1 MDNFRV
7 ETVFNKLT
15 QKLICETLTKIQLV
29 FPHPAILLKEK
40 SCRALVVS
48 DLHIGWEKLLSQK
61 GIHIPSQTPKLKRQL
76 LNLIEETKPKY
87 LILLGDIK
95 DAITNV
101 STQEWKEIPEFF
113 ETIQQEVS
121 EIQIILGNHDGNLEH
136 LLPEKI
142 KIIPASG
149 TIFGNVGL
157 IHGHAW
163 PAPELL
169 RCKNLITGHVHP
181 TVAIRDPMGLR
192 ITKQIFVKVPCN
204 TQQLKK
210 KLPRNN
216 CNKKN
221 TLDYSI
227 LQLFILPS
235 FNQFLGGRPVNQTKK
250 KNETFIGPILH
261 AKCVNMNDA
270 ETYLLDGTF
279 LGTVRQLKTL
289 S

>member
-1 MDNFRV
+1 MDNIRV

-15 QKLICETLTKIQLV
+15 QKLLCETLTKIQLV

-210 KLPRNN
+210 KSYQETTATRKTRLIIAYYNFLSYHHLTSFLEEDRLT
-216 CNKKN
+216 KQKRRMKHS
-221 TLDYSI
+221 LDQYY
-227 LQLFILPS
+227 
-235 FNQFLGGRPVNQTKK
+235 V
-250 KNETFIGPILH
+250 
-261 AKCVNMNDA
+261 
-270 ETYLLDGTF
+270 LD
-279 LGTVRQLKTL
+279 V
-289 S
+289 